1 MLSVSNLDLGT
12 ISFFPV
18 EVISPIKEL
27 LGKYIGEVKEV
38 YRRCSEQSVTVV
50 VDCALKSIATI
61 QLKCSGL
68 VLVNIDVGGEDSS
81 TFNHEVC
88 KVIYTLLDFIT
99 YAVLI
104 QVAKKIETD
113 LHQKLAVQ
121 ASKSICPIRRGGP
134 LDRFRYLTSSGSLV
148 FILNFMIVDNNYSF
162 R

>member
-1 MLSVSNLDLGT
+1 MLSVSNPDLGT

-88 KVIYTLLDFIT
+88 TVIYT
-99 YAVLI
+99 
-104 QVAKKIETD
+104 
-113 LHQKLAVQ
+113 
-121 ASKSICPIRRGGP
+121 S
-134 LDRFRYLTSSGSLV
+134 
-148 FILNFMIVDNNYSF
+148 
-162 R
+162 